1 MHRRAR
7 AWGISFPGEP
17 GPENALTDV
26 PGVLVGFSSIRRP
39 GVATGVTAVLPRGR
53 QGALEPVWA
62 GACRFNGNGEMT
74 GTHWIR
80 DAGYFLGPLMITNTH
95 AVGMVHH
102 AVLAWMIRHYPQSFA
117 SDRHLW
123 VMPVVAE
130 TYDGVLNDIN
140 GLHVREE
147 HVDEAL
153 QTASGGPVAEG
164 AVGGGTGMIAYGF
177 KGGTGTASRRVT
189 AGGVTG
195 VLGALVQAN
204 HGARSSLTVLG
215 VPVGALLEPAPGDAS
230 LERGSLIVY
239 IGTDLPLL
247 PHQLQR
253 VARRAVIGMART
265 GAFGS
270 HHSGDLFLAFSV
282 ANPVPLPAEQAP
294 VLNLKSLSDEYL
306 DPIYSAAAESVE
318 EAIINALLAGEPTP
332 TVRPPGRVIPALDGE
347 RLVQILREHGRL
359 GAP

>member
-7 AWGISFPGEP
+7 AWGIPFHGQP

-26 PGVLVGFSSIRRP
+26 PGVLVGFSTIRGP

-53 QGALEPVWA
+53 RDLLEPVWA
-62 GACRFNGNGEMT
+62 GASRFNGNGEMT

-95 AVGMVHH
+95 SVGMVHH
-102 AVLAWMIRHYPQSFA
+102 AVLAWMIRRFPERFGSEQ
-117 SDRHLW
+117 HLW

-130 TYDGVLNDIN
+130 TYDGMLNDIN

-147 HVDEAL
+147 HVAQAL
-153 QTASGGPVAEG
+153 ETASSGPVAEG

-177 KGGTGTASRRVT
+177 KGGTGTASRRVN

-195 VLGALVQAN
+195 IVGALVQAN
-204 HGARSSLTVLG
+204 HGVRSSLTVLG
-215 VPVGALLEPAPGDAS
+215 VPVGALWETETGETS
-230 LERGSLIVY
+230 SERGSLIVY
-239 IGTDLPLL
+239 IGTDFPLL

-253 VARRAVIGMART
+253 VARRAAIGMAWT

-282 ANPVPLPAEQAP
+282 ANPVPLPAEQGP
-294 VLNLKSLSDEYL
+294 MLELKSLSDEHL
-306 DPIYSAAAESVE
+306 DPIYRAAAESVE

-332 TVRPPGRVIPALDGE
+332 TVRPPGRVIPALDGA
-347 RLVQILREHGRL
+347 RLMRILRDEGRL
-359 GAP
+359 RSS